1 MAKLILLVDDEFD
14 IREMLTELLT
24 DEGYT
29 CVTAESVSSAIQ
41 EVKNLSQQSACFDLI
56 ISDLNMPGGSGIDL
70 LKMVRNMKIDAP
82 FLFLSGETAD
92 EELKPYLSLGIC
104 GYLLKPF
111 RSLDFLKRLN
121 EILKNRH

>member
-1 MAKLILLVDDEFD
+1 MAKLILLVDDESD
-14 IREMLTELLT
+14 IREMLTELLN

-29 CVTAESVSSAIQ
+29 CVSAESVSTAIQ
-41 EVKNLSQQSACFDLI
+41 EINNLSQQSTYFDLI

-82 FLFLSGETAD
+82 FLFLSGESAD
-92 EELKPYLSLGIC
+92 EELKPYLSLGVC
-104 GYLLKPF
+104 GYQLKPF

-121 EILKNRH
+121 EILKDRL